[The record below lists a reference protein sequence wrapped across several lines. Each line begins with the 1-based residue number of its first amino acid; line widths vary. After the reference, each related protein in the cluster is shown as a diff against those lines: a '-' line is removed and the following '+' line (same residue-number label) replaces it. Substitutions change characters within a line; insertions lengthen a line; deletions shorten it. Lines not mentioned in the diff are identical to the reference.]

1 MKNNILKAAAIAAI
15 FFAVP
20 TLVSAQSSANHNV
33 NVNVQAISVISVAA
47 GPTIQISTAT
57 AGSQPDSNTGS
68 SSYAITTNGATKK
81 ITASTDVAMPTG
93 LTLSLNMTA
102 PTGGTSAGA
111 VALSTTAADMVTGI
125 SKKAESGIAMSYSAA
140 ATVDALVQNNVFA
153 VTFTV
158 VTP

>member
-1 MKNNILKAAAIAAI
+1 MKHKILKTAAIAAI

-20 TLVSAQSSANHNV
+20 TLVSAQTANHTV
-33 NVNVQAISVISVAA
+33 NVNVQAINVMSVGA

-57 AGSQPDSNTGS
+57 AGSQPDANTGAS
-68 SSYAITTNGATKK
+68 TYAITTNGSAKK
-81 ITASTDVAMPTG
+81 ITAGTDVAMPTG

-111 VALSTTAADMVTGI
+111 VSLGTSAADMVTGI

-140 ATVDALVQNNVFA
+140 ATVAAVVQNNAFV
-153 VTFTV
+153 VTFTI
-158 VTP
+158 TN